1 MKKTKR
7 IIKKQTKKRI
17 NKKQTK
23 KRINK
28 KQTKKRNK
36 KTFYMQRG
44 GPKKRKDI
52 PEKPLPQNKKVSGAQ
67 EVIDPHV
74 QEDIDNL
81 LASAPPSIARAPPS
95 SLEPRSA
102 AVPRWQTFISNT
114 KSNAGNLIV
123 MIDSFFTSCG
133 IKKEYYIIGDT
144 RTFFLYF
151 MVRTKKIYFLY
162 TTFSISEFNKEE
174 VLEKI
179 ENENRYIQERYK
191 ALFDETPEYAQY
203 TLHVL
208 FQMCVLNGFA
218 FTTIAESYLMAQF
231 FLRDNI
237 VFAEKED
244 TTDQSAM
251 VKNFNHFLGYFSY
264 DPGALEFKQAS
275 YVIPDMAA
283 SASAAESQEDQ
294 LSSQDSS
301 STYGSTQAKASQ
313 MAYASQDERD
323 EADDDF
329 DPEDELMVIPT
340 DSKRALVP
348 ETLAYLV
355 TNLPEKI
362 HNAQSKWNT
371 NERKILQHYT
381 EEAIALTQK
390 SDFWKFEGP
399 QQYHDS
405 EVSQDEFFAP
415 PDIDI

>member
-44 GPKKRKDI
+44 GPKK
-52 PEKPLPQNKKVSGAQ
+52 LKVSDAQ
-67 EVIDPHV
+67 EAIDPHV

-81 LASAPPSIARAPPS
+81 LANAPQS
-95 SLEPRSA
+95 SLQARSA
-102 AVPRWQTFISNT
+102 SVPRWPNFIPNT
-114 KSNAGNLIV
+114 KRNAGILID
-123 MIDSFFTSCG
+123 MIDRFFTSCG
-133 IKKEYYIIGDT
+133 IKKEYYIIEDT

-151 MVRTKKIYFLY
+151 MVGTEKIYFLY
-162 TTFSISEFNKEE
+162 TTASISKVDEE
-174 VLEKI
+174 DVLDKI
-179 ENENRYIQERYK
+179 EDVLDKIEYESSSTQEKYK
-191 ALFDETPEYAQY
+191 ALFNETPEYARY

-251 VKNFNHFLGYFSY
+251 AKNFNNFLGYFSY
-264 DPGALEFKQAS
+264 DPVALEFKQDD
-275 YVIPDMAA
+275 YLIPPDMAA

-294 LSSQDSS
+294 LSSLDSS
-301 STYGSTQAKASQ
+301 STYGSTQAEASQ

-329 DPEDELMVIPT
+329 DPEELMVIPT

-348 ETLAYLV
+348 ETLEYLV
-355 TNLPEKI
+355 KNLPTKI
-362 HNAQSKWNT
+362 DNAQSKWHSNQ
-371 NERKILQHYT
+371 RKILQHYT

-405 EVSQDEFFAP
+405 EVSQDDFFAP
-415 PDIDI
+415 PAIDI